1 MSNAPRIVIIGGGFG
16 GLTAAKSLAHARAS
30 ITLIDRS
37 NHHLFQPL
45 LYQVAM
51 AGLAASD
58 IAVPIRAVLSKQEN
72 VRVLLGEVTSVS
84 LDDRIVHLDEGVP
97 VPYDQL
103 IVAVGA
109 KTNYFGHD
117 DWAKHALGLKTLDD
131 ALEIRRQVL
140 LAFEAAEREVDPAAR
155 QRLLTFVV
163 IGGGPTGVEVAG
175 SLSELGRF
183 VLAKDFRV
191 IRNEKP
197 RVVLMPAGF
206 VPELSAKAKSQLEE
220 LGVEVHLSK
229 KVTGISAHGVRL
241 VDAAQSPAGEDQSI
255 DASTVLWTAG
265 VRAKRLADAL
275 GVPLDRAHR
284 IQVTADCSVPGHPE
298 VFAIGDVACFVPEG
312 VTLPLPGVSPVAMQQ
327 ARFVAKV
334 IGARLE
340 GRAPP
345 AEFEYFDK
353 GIMATIGRS
362 RAVAQTGKLR
372 LSGLLAWF
380 AWLFVH
386 IWYLI
391 DFRNRVAV
399 MLDWAYSYIA
409 YKRGARII
417 SGERAWERALALAAA
432 AESPM
437 SVTRAADPPPAPPQA

>member
-1 MSNAPRIVIIGGGFG
+1 MSKTPRIVIIGGGFG
-16 GLTAAKSLAHARAS
+16 GLTAAKSLRKVDAEV
-30 ITLIDRS
+30 TLIDRA

-51 AGLAASD
+51 AGLGNED
-58 IAVPIRAVLSKQEN
+58 IAVPIRAVLRKQRN
-72 VRVLLGEVTSVS
+72 TRVLLGDVTGVS

-103 IVAVGA
+103 IIAVGA
-109 KTNYFGHD
+109 KTNYFGND
-117 DWAKHALGLKTLDD
+117 EWSKYALGLKTLDD
-131 ALEIRRQVL
+131 ALAVRRQVL

-155 QRLLTFVV
+155 RRLLTFVV
-163 IGGGPTGVEVAG
+163 IGGGPTGVEIAG
-175 SLSELGRF
+175 SLAELGRF
-183 VLAKDFRV
+183 VLAKDFRT

-197 RVVLMPAGF
+197 RVVLIEAGDRLLPAGF
-206 VPELSAKAKSQLEE
+206 VPELSQKAKVQLEE
-220 LGVEVHLSK
+220 LGVEVLLAK
-229 KVTGISAHGVRL
+229 RVTGISSHGVRF
-241 VDAAQSPAGEDQSI
+241 DDQAI

-284 IQVTADCSVPGHPE
+284 IKVEQDCTIPGYPE

-312 VTLPLPGVSPVAMQQ
+312 ETAPLPGVSPVAMQQ

-334 IGARLE
+334 IQARLAGE
-340 GRAPP
+340 TPP
-345 AEFEYFDK
+345 ARFEYFDK

-362 RAVAQTGKLR
+362 RAVAQTGKLKM
-372 LSGLLAWF
+372 SGLLAWF

-399 MLDWAYSYIA
+399 LIDWAYSYVA

-417 SGERAWERALALAAA
+417 SGDRAWERALALAAA
-432 AESPM
+432 AENPM
-437 SVTRAADPPPAPPQA
+437 SHPLPAERPPPPPPA

>member
-1 MSNAPRIVIIGGGFG
+1 MSHLPRIVIIGGGFG
-16 GLTAAKSLAHARAS
+16 GLTAAKSLRRAKVE
-30 ITLIDRS
+30 ITLIDRT

-51 AGLAASD
+51 AGLGDSD
-58 IAVPIRAVLSKQEN
+58 ISVPIRAVLGKQEN
-72 VRVLLGEVTSVS
+72 ARVLLGEVTSVS

-97 VPYDQL
+97 VPYDHL

-131 ALEIRRQVL
+131 ALAIRRQVL
-140 LAFEAAEREVDPAAR
+140 LAFEAAEREVDPAVR

-175 SLSELGRF
+175 ALAELGKF

-191 IRNEKP
+191 IRRERP
-197 RVVLMPAGF
+197 RVVLVEAGDRLLPAGF
-206 VPELSAKAKSQLEE
+206 VPELSEKARLQLVE
-220 LGVEVHLSK
+220 LGVEVHVSK
-229 KVTGISAHGVRL
+229 PVTGIGARGVTL
-241 VDAAQSPAGEDQSI
+241 GEQSI
-255 DASTVLWTAG
+255 EASTVLWTAG

-284 IQVTADCSVPGHPE
+284 VRVNQDCSVPGHPE

-312 VTLPLPGVSPVAMQQ
+312 TTVPLPGVSPVAMQQ

-340 GRAPP
+340 GKAPP
-345 AEFEYFDK
+345 ARFEYFDK

-372 LSGLLAWF
+372 MSGLLAWF

-399 MLDWAYSYIA
+399 MIDWAYSYIA

-417 SGERAWERALALAAA
+417 SGDRAWERALSLAAA
-432 AESPM
+432 A
-437 SVTRAADPPPAPPQA
+437 DAPPSRPHTDERESAPLP